1 MISRMVRR
9 CGTVLAP
16 LWMAAAAPVLANP
29 AEAVAQAEAE
39 QAAAAPVAPQP
50 APSVGSWHVREVEGV
65 EYLPLEDLRSFY
77 KLMVLQPKGRRVVG
91 QRVLGNGEV
100 SLTFGPE
107 PRELRIQERL
117 CILTHPVVEDSS
129 GDLLVSKVDVLQVI
143 EPVLRPTYIA
153 NRSAV
158 RTVVIDPAHGGHDTG
173 TVTPYAREADVALV
187 VATKLGAELK
197 KRGFEVVFTQE
208 QNQYQ
213 SPQARV
219 DKANA
224 TPAAIFLSLHL
235 NSGRSDVKGVQTYT
249 LAPVDKN
256 EKPLPGHEFSQ
267 SSMALAMAVQAS
279 LVEKTGAEDGGCRRV
294 HYSPLNSL
302 RCPSVM
308 VEMGYATNPEEG
320 TRLASE
326 EYQMK
331 LANAL
336 ANGVEAFARVMNPAT
351 NLQVQKAP
359 VVETPPP
366 APVKVDPA
374 PPQKSQAAKK
384 AQPSKNTRP
393 RQKAPRRRAAPR
405 KPAPKKPAPA
415 PRRNN
420 KRRG

>member
-1 MISRMVRR
+1 MMRHLARR
-9 CGTVLAP
+9 CGVVVVP
-16 LWMAAAAPVLANP
+16 LWMASMATAVADP
-29 AEAVAQAEAE
+29 AEAVAKAESE
-39 QAAAAPVAPQP
+39 QAAAPPVVQP
-50 APSVGSWHVREVEGV
+50 VSNVGSWHVREVGGV

-100 SLTFGPE
+100 TLTFGPS

-117 CILTHPVVEDSS
+117 CILSHPVQEDSS
-129 GDLLVSKVDVLQVI
+129 GDLLVAKVDVQQVI

-173 TVTPYAREADVALV
+173 TVTPYVREADAALV
-187 VATKLGAELK
+187 VATKLGAELT
-197 KRGFEVVFTQE
+197 KRGFEVVYTQE

-224 TPAAIFLSLHL
+224 APAAIFVSLHL
-235 NSGRSDVKGVQTYT
+235 NSGRSDVKGAQTYT
-249 LAPVDKN
+249 LAPAGKN
-256 EKPLPGHEFSQ
+256 EKPMPGHEFSQ
-267 SSMALAMAVQAS
+267 CSMALAMALQSS
-279 LVEKTGAEDGGCRRV
+279 LVEKAEAVDGGCRRA
-294 HYSPLNSL
+294 HYSLLNSL
-302 RCPSVM
+302 RCPAVM

-320 TRLASE
+320 TRLATE
-326 EYQMK
+326 EYQIK

-336 ANGVEAFARVMNPAT
+336 ADGVEAFARVMNPGTA
-351 NLQVQKAP
+351 LQVQKAP

-374 PPQKSQAAKK
+374 PPKKTASPAKK
-384 AQPSKNTRP
+384 TQP
-393 RQKAPRRRAAPR
+393 RQKAPRRRASSAP
-405 KPAPKKPAPA
+405 KKTAPKKPAPKK
-415 PRRNN
+415 NN
-420 KRRG
+420 KRRR

>member
-1 MISRMVRR
+1 MIGRGVRY
-9 CGTVLAP
+9 CGTVVVP
-16 LWMAAAAPVLANP
+16 LWMAAAAPLQANP
-29 AEAVAQAEAE
+29 AEAVAQAETE
-39 QAAAAPVAPQP
+39 QAAAAPVAPQS
-50 APSVGSWHVREVEGV
+50 PSNTGSWHVREVEGV

-100 SLTFGPE
+100 TLTFGPE

-117 CILTHPVVEDSS
+117 CILSHPVVEDSS

-173 TVTPYAREADVALV
+173 TVTPYVREADVALV

-219 DKANA
+219 DKANE

-235 NSGRSDVKGVQTYT
+235 NSGRSDVKGAQTYT
-249 LAPVDKN
+249 LAPVSKN

-267 SSMALAMAVQAS
+267 SSMALAMAVQSS
-279 LVEKTGAEDGGCRRV
+279 LVEKAEAEDGGCRRA

-302 RCPSVM
+302 RCPSIM

-320 TRLASE
+320 TRLATE
-326 EYQMK
+326 EYQIK

-336 ANGVEAFARVMNPAT
+336 ADGVEAFARVMNPAT

-374 PPQKSQAAKK
+374 PPRKTQPAQKN
-384 AQPSKNTRP
+384 QPRK
-393 RQKAPRRRAAPR
+393 KAPRRRAAP
-405 KPAPKKPAPA
+405 KKSAPKKPAS
-415 PRRNN
+415 RKNN
-420 KRRG
+420 KRRR

>member
-1 MISRMVRR
+1 MRIRFSRWSSAL
-9 CGTVLAP
+9 VLP
-16 LWMAAAAPVLANP
+16 LCLASSALADP
-29 AEAVAQAEAE
+29 AQAVAQAEAE
-39 QAAAAPVAPQP
+39 QASAAPAPPQP
-50 APSVGSWHVREVEGV
+50 AANVGSWHVREVDGV

-77 KLMVLQPKGRRVVG
+77 KLMLLQPKGRRVAG
-91 QRVLGNGEV
+91 QRLYGNGEV
-100 SLTFGPE
+100 TLTFGPA
-107 PRELRIQERL
+107 PRELRIQDRL
-117 CILTHPVVEDSS
+117 CILSHPVVEDSS

-197 KRGFEVVFTQE
+197 KRGFEVLYTQE

-224 TPAAIFLSLHL
+224 APAAIFVSLHL
-235 NSGRSDVKGVQTYT
+235 NSGRSDMKGAQTYT
-249 LAPVDKN
+249 LTPLGKN

-267 SSMALAMAVQAS
+267 CSMALAMALQSS
-279 LVEKTGAEDGGCRRV
+279 LVEKADAVDGGCRRV
-294 HYSPLNSL
+294 RYSPLNSL

-320 TRLASE
+320 TRLATE
-326 EYQMK
+326 EYQIK

-336 ANGVEAFARVMNPAT
+336 ADGVESFARVMNPAT
-351 NLQVQKAP
+351 NLLVQKAP
-359 VVETPPP
+359 VVEPAPA

-374 PPQKSQAAKK
+374 PAKKSQPARKTQPAKK
-384 AQPSKNTRP
+384 TQPRK
-393 RQKAPRRRAAPR
+393 KAPRRRASSTS
-405 KPAPKKPAPA
+405 KKKSST
-415 PRRNN
+415 RR
-420 KRRG
+420 RR

>member
-1 MISRMVRR
+1 MMRHLARR
-9 CGTVLAP
+9 CGVVVVP
-16 LWMAAAAPVLANP
+16 LWMASMATAVADP
-29 AEAVAQAEAE
+29 AEAVAKAESE
-39 QAAAAPVAPQP
+39 QAAAPPVVQP
-50 APSVGSWHVREVEGV
+50 VSNVGSWHVREVGGV

-100 SLTFGPE
+100 TLTFGPS

-117 CILTHPVVEDSS
+117 CILSHPVQEDSS
-129 GDLLVSKVDVLQVI
+129 GDLLVAKVDVQQVI

-173 TVTPYAREADVALV
+173 TVTPYVREADAALV
-187 VATKLGAELK
+187 VATKLGAELT
-197 KRGFEVVFTQE
+197 KRGFEVVYTQE

-224 TPAAIFLSLHL
+224 APAAIFVSLHL
-235 NSGRSDVKGVQTYT
+235 NSGRSDVKGAQTYT
-249 LAPVDKN
+249 LAPSGKN
-256 EKPLPGHEFSQ
+256 EKPMPGHEFSQ
-267 SSMALAMAVQAS
+267 SSMALAMALQSS
-279 LVEKTGAEDGGCRRV
+279 LVEKAEAVDGGCRRA
-294 HYSPLNSL
+294 HYSLLNSL
-302 RCPSVM
+302 RCPAVM

-320 TRLASE
+320 TRLATE
-326 EYQMK
+326 EYQIK

-336 ANGVEAFARVMNPAT
+336 ADGVEAFARVMNPGTA
-351 NLQVQKAP
+351 LQVQKAP

-374 PPQKSQAAKK
+374 PPKKTASPAKK
-384 AQPSKNTRP
+384 TQP
-393 RQKAPRRRAAPR
+393 RQKAPRRRASSAP
-405 KPAPKKPAPA
+405 KKTAPKKPAPKK
-415 PRRNN
+415 NN
-420 KRRG
+420 KRRR

>member
-1 MISRMVRR
+1 MMRHLARR
-9 CGTVLAP
+9 CGVVVVP
-16 LWMAAAAPVLANP
+16 LWMASMATAVADP
-29 AEAVAQAEAE
+29 AEAVAKAESE
-39 QAAAAPVAPQP
+39 QAAAPPVVQP
-50 APSVGSWHVREVEGV
+50 APNVGSWHVREVGGV

-100 SLTFGPE
+100 TLTFGPS

-117 CILTHPVVEDSS
+117 CILSHPVQEDSS
-129 GDLLVSKVDVLQVI
+129 GDLLVAKVDVQQVI

-173 TVTPYAREADVALV
+173 TVTPYVREADAALV
-187 VATKLGAELK
+187 VATKLGAELT
-197 KRGFEVVFTQE
+197 KRGFEVVYTQE

-224 TPAAIFLSLHL
+224 APAAIFVSLHL
-235 NSGRSDVKGVQTYT
+235 NSGRSDVKGAQTYT
-249 LAPVDKN
+249 LAPAGKN
-256 EKPLPGHEFSQ
+256 EKPMPGHEFSQ
-267 SSMALAMAVQAS
+267 CSMAFAMALQSS
-279 LVEKTGAEDGGCRRV
+279 LVEKAEAVDGGCRRA
-294 HYSPLNSL
+294 HYSLLNSL
-302 RCPSVM
+302 RCPAVM

-320 TRLASE
+320 TRLATE
-326 EYQMK
+326 EYQIK

-336 ANGVEAFARVMNPAT
+336 ADGVEAFARVMNPGTA
-351 NLQVQKAP
+351 LQVQKAP

-374 PPQKSQAAKK
+374 PPKKTASPAKK
-384 AQPSKNTRP
+384 TQP
-393 RQKAPRRRAAPR
+393 RQKAPRRRASSAP
-405 KPAPKKPAPA
+405 KKTAPKKPAPKK
-415 PRRNN
+415 NN
-420 KRRG
+420 KRRR